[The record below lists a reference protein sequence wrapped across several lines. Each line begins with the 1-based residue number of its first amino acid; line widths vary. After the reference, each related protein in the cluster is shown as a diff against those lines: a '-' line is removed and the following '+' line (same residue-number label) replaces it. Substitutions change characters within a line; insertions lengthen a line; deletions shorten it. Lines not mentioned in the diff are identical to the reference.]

1 MGSSVGE
8 VLDAIGVDYTEISG
22 EYMVMCPWHNNYR
35 TAAGEIADDTGLFYC
50 FACHHASTLQE
61 FVMKVT
67 GKSWFEAARIVRVPI
82 NLEKVKSKIDEP
94 IVAYDESKIIRHH
107 EELMIHE
114 RAQDYFIGRGI
125 NRDSMQRFQLGYSF
139 AADMVL
145 VPIHDPEGTP
155 IGMVGRSILGKDFRN
170 TPGMKRSSTLFNLHR
185 VKRSKS
191 VFVVEST
198 FDAIRIDQLGF
209 HAVATL
215 GSSISNKQIELIKK
229 YFLDYYVV
237 PDRDEAGKT
246 MAVKL
251 MNAGATLVK
260 IPPQYKD
267 IGEMPDSEIAKTL
280 SATTEF
286 KLDGV

>member
-8 VLDAIGVDYTEISG
+8 VLDAIGVEYTEISG

-82 NLEKVKSKIDEP
+82 NLEKVTHKMEEP
-94 IVAYDESKIIRHH
+94 IVAYDESKIVKYH
-107 EELMIHE
+107 EELKSHG
-114 RAQDYFIGRGI
+114 RAKQYLIKRGI
-125 NRDSMQRFQLGYSF
+125 NFGSMLNFQLGYSF

-198 FDAIRIDQLGF
+198 FDAIRIDQLGYN
-209 HAVATL
+209 AVATL
-215 GSSISNKQIELIKK
+215 GASISNKQIELLKK
-229 YFLDYYVV
+229 YFLDYYVI
-237 PDRDEAGKT
+237 PDRDEAGKA
-246 MAVKL
+246 MAIKL
-251 MNAGATLVK
+251 MNNGAALVK
-260 IPPQYKD
+260 VPSEYKD
-267 IGEMPDSEIAKTL
+267 VGDLDDRQLQEL
-280 SATTEF
+280 LRSAM
-286 KLDGV
+286 DDWCGII